1 MPDNENYLIKIKVL
15 IMIINEKLLT
25 AYGAELINLTK
36 DEHLFS
42 VDDIPKNYFQVKKG
56 CLKLTSNHGKSN
68 HFIHDFSNSGDPVG
82 ETFLFSENLYNINAV
97 ALDQFVVYV
106 LSKEKYQEL
115 IRANSDVLYNLIKYI
130 SDNANYRMMLINKI
144 AYSNPREK
152 IIAVI
157 DHFERLKKQS
167 KSTQYE
173 VPFTRQQ
180 LALLTGLRV
189 ETVIRTVKI
198 MEFEDLVEI
207 IDGKIFI

>member
-1 MPDNENYLIKIKVL
+1 
-15 IMIINEKLLT
+15 MIISEKLLT

-42 VDDIPKNYFQVKKG
+42 VDDIPKNYFQVKNG
-56 CLKLTSNHGKSN
+56 CLKLTSDNGKFN
-68 HFIHDFSNSGDPVG
+68 QFIHDFSNSGDPVG

-97 ALDQFVVYV
+97 ALDQCVVYV
-106 LSKEKYQEL
+106 LSKEKCQEL
-115 IRANSDVLYNLIKYI
+115 IKAYSDVLHNLLKYI
-130 SDNANYRMMLINKI
+130 SDNANYRMMLIHKI

-152 IIAVI
+152 IITVI
-157 DHFERLKKQS
+157 DHFEKLKKQS

-198 MEFEDLVEI
+198 MEFEDLVKI